1 MKKWII
7 TIFFTL
13 YKNSDG
19 TTYYKNSRETI
30 LNRAKECCKNNQE
43 RIREQEGKE
52 RIWKKQI

>member
-30 LNRAKECCKNNQE
+30 LNRAKECCKNN
-43 RIREQEGKE
+43 
-52 RIWKKQI
+52 